1 MAVINYY
8 GRSSTGGVIPQSTLI
23 DTSGYG
29 GLGTM
34 GTVQSNNG
42 GSIPIQSRTVG
53 AGASTLAQ
61 VQEQN
66 RIRETRNAG
75 YAQAG
80 STAAKG
86 MEKAMEYASQYFA
99 TKMQRATLGMNV
111 SLAQRQI
118 GDIVDAGEYQKAQIL
133 EAAQKMAGAQRAATA
148 ANGMV
153 VDQGSAARIMAESAQ
168 NAAQDTSMT
177 DQNMRAQVAAQ
188 QIEIGSMM
196 AQRSALKKL
205 GSAAKVAAISTI
217 ASSQINSAGQAYSAY
232 KGGGSNA

>member
-1 MAVINYY
+1 MDAIPSKTY
-8 GRSSTGGVIPQSTLI
+8 GS
-23 DTSGYG
+23 
-29 GLGTM
+29 
-34 GTVQSNNG
+34 
-42 GSIPIQSRTVG
+42 VG

-177 DQNMRAQVAAQ
+177 DQNTRAQVAAQ